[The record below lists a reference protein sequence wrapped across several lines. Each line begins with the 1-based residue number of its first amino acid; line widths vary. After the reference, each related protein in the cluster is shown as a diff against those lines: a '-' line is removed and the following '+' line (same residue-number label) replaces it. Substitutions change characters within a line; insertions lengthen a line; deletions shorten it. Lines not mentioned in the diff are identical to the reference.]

1 MSRRNSAVDLK
12 IPRLT
17 RLLTGTDRA
26 SNEEGEVKADL
37 PTTVKSSGKAAT
49 GEGRIENTPSSQ
61 ASRDLMKNFLSE
73 TLTRQE
79 RTT

>member
-1 MSRRNSAVDLK
+1 MSRRNSAVDFK

-37 PTTVKSSGKAAT
+37 PATVKGSGKEAT
-49 GEGRIENTPSSQ
+49 GEGGIENTPSSQ